1 MEKQKTAIQ
10 KLIDYMEE
18 NFHLTEDSRIVLKNA
33 LEDENELVYRSDA
46 EEWLS
51 KNKDI
56 WNHPRITDRNN
67 KESYELADLMAEYAN
82 WINLK

>member
-1 MEKQKTAIQ
+1 MKTAIK
-10 KLIDYMEE
+10 KLIDYMED
-18 NFHLTEDSRIVLKNA
+18 NFHLTEDSRIVFKNA

-51 KNKDI
+51 ENKDI

>member
-1 MEKQKTAIQ
+1 MKTAIK
-10 KLIDYMEE
+10 KLIDYMED
-18 NFHLTEDSRIVLKNA
+18 NFHLTEDSRIVFKNA

>member
-1 MEKQKTAIQ
+1 MKTAIK
-10 KLIDYMEE
+10 KLIDYMED
-18 NFHLTEDSRIVLKNA
+18 NFHLTEDSRIVFKNA

-51 KNKDI
+51 ENKDI

-82 WINLK
+82 WFNLK